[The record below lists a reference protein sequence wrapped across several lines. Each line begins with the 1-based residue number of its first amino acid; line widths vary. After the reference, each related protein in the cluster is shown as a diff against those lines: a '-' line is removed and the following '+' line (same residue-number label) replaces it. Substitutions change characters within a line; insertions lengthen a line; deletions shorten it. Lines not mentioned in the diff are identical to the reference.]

1 MWTIYRHTKG
11 MLYLRVGTALHS
23 ESCEPLEVYRTL
35 YDNELSPL
43 WVRPKEMF
51 YEEVSP
57 GQRRFTEFG
66 RVRVVAPEEEAM
78 VLAFG
83 HDAWGEGRSIKQFV
97 DEYARDKN
105 HIRGTRYLFEP
116 SGGAPVANVN
126 TLRFSRGVVG
136 IASLSV
142 NPSHRRKGYASTL
155 LRAVMELF
163 RMENPDVRFL
173 LFSEVKPEMY
183 KRIGFRQLP
192 DEHQHHLPS
201 VAMVTGDSPLRES
214 EAALLVDYF

>member
-1 MWTIYRHTKG
+1 
-11 MLYLRVGTALHS
+11 MLYLRIGTALHS

-35 YDNELSPL
+35 YDNDLSPL
-43 WVRPKEMF
+43 WARPKEMF
-51 YEEVSP
+51 YEETSP
-57 GQRRFTEFG
+57 GQPRFTEIG

-97 DEYARDKN
+97 DEYATDKN
-105 HIRGTRYLFEP
+105 HVRGTRYLLEP
-116 SGGAPVANVN
+116 PRGAPVANVN

-142 NPSHRRKGYASTL
+142 NPNHRRKGHASTL
-155 LRAVMELF
+155 LRAVMELL

-173 LFSEVKPEMY
+173 LFSEVEPKMY
-183 KRIGFRQLP
+183 ERLGFRRLP
-192 DEHQHHLPS
+192 NEHQHHLPS
-201 VAMVTGDSPLRES
+201 VAMATGELVLGDRE
-214 EAALLVDYF
+214 AHFLLDYF